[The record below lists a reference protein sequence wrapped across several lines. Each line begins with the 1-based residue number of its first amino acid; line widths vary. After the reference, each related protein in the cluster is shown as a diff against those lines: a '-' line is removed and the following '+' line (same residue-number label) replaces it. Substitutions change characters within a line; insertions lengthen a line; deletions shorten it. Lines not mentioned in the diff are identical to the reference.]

1 MASRDLFSEWT
12 LSQLQVRGIDIG
24 AMHFDKVKLIWDVYK
39 CLCLTAPSPGLHHR
53 EWGRRT
59 LRQEQGRLDH
69 RSRPPRR
76 KSTLYV

>member
-39 CLCLTAPSPGLHHR
+39 MLVS
-53 EWGRRT
+53 
-59 LRQEQGRLDH
+59 H
-69 RSRPPRR
+69 RSFSRITSPRMGATHAPPGTE
-76 KSTLYV
+76 KT